1 MKLVIV
7 RHGQSEWN
15 KKNLFCGW
23 TDVELSEQG
32 VEEAKQAGQKIKNSG
47 IKFDVAFTS
56 YLKRANKTLDY
67 VLDELG
73 QDLPIKKSW
82 RLNERHYGALQ
93 GLNKDETRAK
103 YGDEQV
109 HLWRRSADTRPPALD
124 PEDERAPIHDPLYNG
139 VDSNLL
145 PLHENLLDT
154 CKRLEPYFEAEIRP
168 VLLAGK
174 NVLISAH
181 GNSLRALRYILEGLT
196 PEEIIKIEI
205 PTGQPFV
212 YELDEN
218 LKILS
223 QKYL

>member
-103 YGDEQV
+103 YSDEQV

-124 PEDERAPIHDPLYNG
+124 PEDERAPIHDPLYKD
-139 VDSNLL
+139 VDSALL